1 MQSLSRAIRRGQAY
15 IYFDNV
21 TKTIEVMRKRGT
33 NRKVF
38 RAFKKNRLT
47 GYEQGYCES
56 VKAYCKTKTGFR
68 RLNVGRCCP

>member
-33 NRKVF
+33 NRAIF
-38 RAFKKNRLT
+38 RAFQKNRLT
-47 GYEQGYCES
+47 GYEQRYCEG
-56 VKAYCKTKTGFR
+56 VTKPIVR
-68 RLNVGRCCP
+68 RTQVPGA